1 MDLIAFVLG
10 MIIGGFVGF
19 KIAEYI
25 HTTIFKDILMK
36 LKVSEADMR
45 TMMEELQKDLPEEH
59 EDALPRIEVKVEKV
73 NEQLYVYRLDTDEFL
88 CQGADREA
96 VLASLAKRFNKDF
109 KIVLSEEHGAQYLK
123 ESPTS

>member
-10 MIIGGFVGF
+10 MIIGGFIGF

-45 TMMEELQKDLPEEH
+45 AMMEELQKDLPEEH

>member
-45 TMMEELQKDLPEEH
+45 SMMEELQKDLPEEH